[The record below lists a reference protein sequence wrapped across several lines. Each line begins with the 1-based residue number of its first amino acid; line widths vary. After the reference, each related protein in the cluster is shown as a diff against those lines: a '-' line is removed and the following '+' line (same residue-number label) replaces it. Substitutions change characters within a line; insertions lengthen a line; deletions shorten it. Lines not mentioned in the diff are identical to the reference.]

1 MKLFTKLNNALG
13 ETIRVVE
20 DFSKIIKKTVGMDV
34 CIDCNVEAN
43 DIGTEWFG
51 LKSEEVLSRNA
62 LGGLMSELE
71 KWSSSSAIKTNDCKL
86 KKTVAIAFDLVKDKE
101 NGRFVKRH
109 LKEIHFVDK
118 IVGSAVNIDN
128 FKIVADEKAHK
139 LEIEQKAFDDVQST
153 EELKRVCGIIIDYL
167 RKNVG
172 VRAHI
177 KKAFRRNKDDN

>member
-1 MKLFTKLNNALG
+1 
-13 ETIRVVE
+13 
-20 DFSKIIKKTVGMDV
+20 MDV
-34 CIDCNVEAN
+34 CIDCSVNAD
-43 DIGTEWFG
+43 DIGTDWFG
-51 LKSEEVLSRNA
+51 LDAAKGAKFDGESLKPLV
-62 LGGLMSELE
+62 E
-71 KWSSSSAIKTNDCKL
+71 KLNRWSTSSAIETNACKFE
-86 KKTVAIAFDLVKDKE
+86 KAFALAFALVKDKE

-128 FKIVADEKAHK
+128 FKIIADEKAHK

-177 KKAFRRNKDDN
+177 KKRLEEIRMIINRKN